1 MLAARLTA
9 VNDLKVE
16 EVPTPSPGPGEV
28 LVEVGANTICGTDLR
43 ILRGEK
49 TSYVELPVVLGHE
62 AAGRV
67 AEVGEGVDRY
77 EVGDRV
83 ALTPGIP
90 DRRCWA
96 CRHDLENMCEN
107 KRIVGYS
114 VDGGLAEYMLVPAES
129 VDAGCLFVAES
140 DLPYEQLALAEPLG
154 CVVNGQRLTP
164 VGVGDTVLVMG
175 AGPIGLLHLQ
185 LALLS
190 GAGSVIVS
198 QRSPARRALAER
210 LGAAVAVDP
219 TSQDLAEVVDEV
231 TGGRGVDLAIIAIGV
246 PELVNQAVRLTR
258 VAGRVNIFAG
268 LAGKG
273 WAEVE
278 ANLIHYKQ
286 LVVTGSSDVRRSDF
300 ETALGLI
307 TSERVDT
314 ASLVTHRFPLTDV
327 AGAFEA
333 AAGRQAVKVAVL
345 PEFTPDQERQSA

>member
-16 EVPTPSPGPGEV
+16 DVPTPSAGRGEV

-43 ILRGEK
+43 IIRGEK
-49 TSYVELPVVLGHE
+49 TSYVELPVILGHE

-67 AEVGEGVDRY
+67 VEVGEGVDRY
-77 EVGDRV
+77 TPGDRV
-83 ALTPGIP
+83 ALNPGIP

-96 CRHDLENMCEN
+96 CRHDLENVCEH

-114 VDGGLAEYMLVPAES
+114 VDGGLAQYVLVPTES
-129 VDAGCLFVAES
+129 VDAGSLFVAES

-164 VGVGDTVLVMG
+164 AGVGDAVLILG
-175 AGPIGLLHLQ
+175 AGPIGLMHLQ
-185 LALLS
+185 LVLLS
-190 GAGSVIVS
+190 GAGVVIVS

-210 LGAAVAVDP
+210 LGATVAVDP
-219 TSQDLAEVVDEV
+219 TSQDLDEVVDEI

-246 PELVNQAVRLTR
+246 PELVNEALRLTR
-258 VAGRVNIFAG
+258 VGGRVNIFAG

-278 ANLIHYKQ
+278 ANLIHYRQ
-286 LVVTGSSDVRRSDF
+286 LMVTGSSDVRRSDY
-300 ETALGLI
+300 ETALDLI
-307 TSERVDT
+307 TSEQVDT
-314 ASLVTHRFPLTDV
+314 ASLVTHRFPLQDV
-327 AGAFEA
+327 ASAVA
-333 AAGRQAVKVAVL
+333 TAAGRHAVKVAVL
-345 PEFTPDQERQSA
+345 PNVERTI

>member
-1 MLAARLTA
+1 MLAARLMA

-16 EVPTPSPGPGEV
+16 EVPTPSAGPGEV

-49 TSYVELPVVLGHE
+49 TSYVELPVVMGHE

-77 EVGDRV
+77 APGDRV
-83 ALTPGIP
+83 ALNPGIP

-96 CRHDLENMCEN
+96 CRHGLENMCEH

-114 VDGGLAEYMLVPAES
+114 IDGGLAQYMLVPADS
-129 VDAGCLFVAES
+129 VAAGCLFVAES
-140 DLPYEQLALAEPLG
+140 DLPDEQLALAEPLG

-210 LGAAVAVDP
+210 LGATVALDP
-219 TSQDLAEVVDEV
+219 TSQDLAEVVDGL

-246 PELVNQAVRLTR
+246 PELVNQALGLTR
-258 VAGRVNIFAG
+258 VGGRVNIFAG

-278 ANLIHYKQ
+278 ANLIHYRQ
-286 LVVTGSSDVRRSDF
+286 LVVTGSSDVRRSDY

-307 TSERVDT
+307 TSGRVDT
-314 ASLVTHRFPLTDV
+314 AALVTHRFPLEAV
-327 AGAFEA
+327 ASAFAA
-333 AAGRQAVKVAVL
+333 AAGREAVKVAVL
-345 PEFTPDQERQSA
+345 PNVQRAT